1 MLTIV
6 RDSAALDVEV
16 DTGLEDG
23 VAAGV
28 TVDADPGGGVRRA
41 GARGS
46 LGRRDGERRGDALV
60 RALRGPSARSEVV

>member
-16 DTGLEDG
+16 DTGLEDR

-28 TVDADPGGGVRRA
+28 TINADPGRGVRRA
-41 GARGS
+41 GAGRR
-46 LGRRDGERRGDALV
+46 LGRRHGERAGDS
-60 RALRGPSARSEVV
+60 GPSSLNQVE